1 VHHSRRPSRH
11 ANPGAKPPSR
21 PHRAQL
27 VLGVAGL
34 LVAVVF
40 ATLPGISG
48 HKGEIRTI
56 DRSHAPEME
65 ALSAAPA
72 VRADLKPVVTIRV
85 PGSST
90 TTSSPSPSS
99 TSTTQ
104 APTTTTAA
112 PTTTTAAPTT
122 TTTAAPQP
130 EAQPASSSS
139 APGRDLGTFEI
150 TCYSIHGTTAS
161 GAPTSEDGVAVD
173 PNVIPMGSHIYIDGL
188 GWKWA
193 RDTGGAIKGNRID
206 IWKNTS
212 DECVQWGRQYR
223 QVWIDG

>member
-1 VHHSRRPSRH
+1 MHHPRRPSRH
-11 ANPGAKPPSR
+11 ATPAAKPPSR

-27 VLGVAGL
+27 VLGIAAL
-34 LVAVVF
+34 LVAVVL
-40 ATLPGISG
+40 ATLPGFSKHDG
-48 HKGEIRTI
+48 TVRTI
-56 DRSHAPEME
+56 ERSRSAEMQ
-65 ALSAAPA
+65 ALAAGPA
-72 VRADLKPVVTIRV
+72 VRADVKPVVTVRV
-85 PGSST
+85 PAST
-90 TTSSPSPSS
+90 STSSSSS
-99 TSTTQ
+99 TSTSTSTTA

-112 PTTTTAAPTT
+112 PSTTTTAAPTT
-122 TTTAAPQP
+122 TTTAAPQ
-130 EAQPASSSS
+130 AQPASS
-139 APGRDLGTFEI
+139 APGRDLGSFEI

-193 RDTGGAIKGNRID
+193 RDTGGAIKGQRID

-223 QVWIDG
+223 QVWIEG